1 MTLRELKQIVSLGEG
16 ISLEF
21 KRKVPRDE
29 RIAKEL
35 IALANTHG
43 GRILLGVDDDGT
55 ITGVDDAAEE
65 EFVLRRAMDT
75 HCEPRIQYS
84 TERIPVADRRDVLLV
99 TVPESTT
106 KPHHLVPAQSNGS
119 PAVDDGAA
127 QEAGGDGTAYVRVE
141 EMSVEASPESVRMME
156 EEGEQQGV
164 TFEFGETES
173 LLMRYL
179 DDYGRITVAEFA
191 KLADIPM
198 EQASR
203 TLVSLAKANLLR
215 LHSDRKDDYFTL
227 AY

>member
-1 MTLRELKQIVSLGEG
+1 
-16 ISLEF
+16 
-21 KRKVPRDE
+21 
-29 RIAKEL
+29 
-35 IALANTHG
+35 
-43 GRILLGVDDDGT
+43 
-55 ITGVDDAAEE
+55 
-65 EFVLRRAMDT
+65 
-75 HCEPRIQYS
+75 
-84 TERIPVADRRDVLLV
+84 
-99 TVPESTT
+99 
-106 KPHHLVPAQSNGS
+106 VPAQSNGS